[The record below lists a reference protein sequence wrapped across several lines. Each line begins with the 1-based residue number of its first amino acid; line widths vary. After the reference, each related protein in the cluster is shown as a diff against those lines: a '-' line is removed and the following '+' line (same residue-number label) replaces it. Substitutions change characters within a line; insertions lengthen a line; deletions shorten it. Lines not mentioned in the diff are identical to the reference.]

1 MRPPLE
7 KAVTAAAVAVLTLG
21 AGAQTF
27 NPLVRYNNIAEST
40 FILNKCGALTPERHE
55 WLMHTLEL
63 AARSIQGTAP
73 QWEQYD
79 KDLLARLE
87 KAYPSVPKERCEAL
101 ARSVDH
107 ERQTI
112 PRAK

>member
-1 MRPPLE
+1 M
-7 KAVTAAAVAVLTLG
+7 TAAALTVF
-21 AGAQTF
+21 ASATGAQPF
-27 NPLVRYNNIAEST
+27 NPLLRYNNIAEST

-63 AARSIQGTAP
+63 AARSIQGTQP

-87 KAYPSVPKERCEAL
+87 KTYKTVPKERCEEL